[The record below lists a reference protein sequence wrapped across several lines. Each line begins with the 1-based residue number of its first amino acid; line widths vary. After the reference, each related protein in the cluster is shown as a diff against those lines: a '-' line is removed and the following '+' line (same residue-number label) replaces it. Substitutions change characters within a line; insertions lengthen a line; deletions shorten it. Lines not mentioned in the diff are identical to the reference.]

1 MAKKIFADNA
11 VPKELII
18 PKQDPRC
25 DTDNKDKK
33 PDKKDT
39 KKPDK
44 KEKGKDNKKKTE
56 EEKKKLVAEE
66 RNEEEEDE
74 EEEDMKA
81 EETKTT
87 VTATTAASGSDR
99 KEEGSTT
106 TAASS
111 SGDKSSAEEGSI
123 PPEKRCRGTCVT
135 GFFSLLCDEIDRS
148 AVCPASGRCCITRA
162 PPPPKG
168 EERPRPP
175 PQQQQAAAPRPTRPP
190 PPPPAKNSNN
200 RVVQCPGVC
209 IPNVMLGLC
218 AHPSK
223 IVPGTNSCA
232 EGSFCCDH
240 GAQGAGLDRKDVA
253 PPQALPPPPPPPQ
266 RPPPQRQPQ
275 RPAGPDLTQ
284 LLLSVAPTLI
294 GAASGSQSTADT
306 VSSLMPLLAPML
318 TGMLS
323 GGGGGASRPS
333 SPQRVATS
341 PPQRP
346 PPPTRPTPPP
356 TTTPATTTTTE
367 KPDDREDCPGTCI
380 APYLSFT
387 CFGNAETTDLFKCA
401 KKRTTCCSPKSAVR
415 ELREQLQRANFP
427 PLLGEAGPP
436 GSPQFLLPSSRRNQ
450 TVGGSGGGFRRPPP
464 PPAVPAATPS
474 FYEADDTF
482 NDNYYDVSESSE
494 GAAASFPFPV
504 SSGGGALAERPPL
517 QYPVTNKYVCGVKG
531 TYRSGR
537 VVGGEDGV
545 PGEWCWQVIRC
556 K

>member
-1 MAKKIFADNA
+1 VAKKIFADNA
-11 VPKELII
+11 IPKELVI

-56 EEKKKLVAEE
+56 EDKKKLVAEE

-106 TAASS
+106 TASSSS
-111 SGDKSSAEEGSI
+111 SGEKNSAEEGSI

-175 PQQQQAAAPRPTRPP
+175 PPQQQAAAPRPTRPP

-240 GAQGAGLDRKDVA
+240 GAQGAGLDRKDVP
-253 PPQALPPPPPPPQ
+253 PPQALPPPPPQ

-323 GGGGGASRPS
+323 GGGGGGSSRPS

-436 GSPQFLLPSSRRNQ
+436 GSPQFLLPPSRRNQ
-450 TVGGSGGGFRRPPP
+450 TVGGGGGFRRPPP
-464 PPAVPAATPS
+464 PPAAPAATPS
-474 FYEADDTF
+474 FYEPEDAF

-545 PGEWCWQVIRC
+545 PGEWCWQVIHC